1 MSIERGCA
9 IQSKVRSGVTVRL
22 GGEAVDEM
30 CSSVQGFHPIT
41 GRKRR
46 LQEKATYHVGSGAND
61 AFDSTVL
68 SIIVG
73 IWEAQLNAVGEKERA
88 RGGVVE
94 LIAVIA
100 LESTNRTMELS
111 ADLGEEVCDGV
122 KYVSMGDNGL

>member
-1 MSIERGCA
+1 
-9 IQSKVRSGVTVRL
+9 
-22 GGEAVDEM
+22 
-30 CSSVQGFHPIT
+30 
-41 GRKRR
+41 
-46 LQEKATYHVGSGAND
+46 
-61 AFDSTVL
+61 
-68 SIIVG
+68 
-73 IWEAQLNAVGEKERA
+73 VGEKERA